1 VTTQWFGERVERRE
15 DQRLLTGNGRFL
27 DDAGHDALA
36 VAFVRSPHAHARITG
51 IDVGETLDVD
61 GLVAIYTYDDLPRR
75 LADPLP
81 LLIPHP
87 DLTHPRTQYALA
99 NGEVNHVGEAVAM
112 VVASDRYIAE
122 DVVDRIM
129 VDYEP
134 LPAVVGLD
142 AARRGEHLVHPEVPG
157 NVAAVTTQE
166 LGDAR
171 AAIAAAPR
179 VLDFELAIERSLSSP
194 LEGRG
199 VHASWDATDQRLRI
213 RTSTQTSTGVR
224 AAVANILELP
234 DVAVDVIT
242 PDVGGGF
249 GTKVVHPYPEEVLV
263 PWAARLLGHEVK
275 WVEDR
280 YEHFVSATHERG
292 QQHHVRVG
300 FDDDGTILGL
310 EVEFWHDTG
319 AYSPYGIVLPIIT
332 ATQLPG
338 PYRHRNYRVTF
349 TSLFT
354 NTVTVTPYRGAG
366 RPQGCF
372 VMERTV
378 DRVAAELG
386 LDRTEV
392 RARNLI
398 QPDEFPYDFHMTFQ
412 DGRPLIYDS
421 GNYPAGLAQA
431 KHLIGWDN
439 FPTER
444 AAFEAGPGTVAVD
457 GARPDGDAGT
467 VGQGDDADRT
477 GGGGAGLR
485 AGVVVAGDGSGG
497 EAERN
502 AAPAAVG
509 GDASAGTGT
518 DVPAGGGVA
527 GGEVGT
533 GTGAGAVAEAREPG
547 VPAGR
552 SSAGSGERRLGIGL
566 ACYVEGTGVGPYEGG
581 HVHVETN
588 GRVMVATGLT
598 SQGQGHETVLAQ
610 IVADELGVDV
620 ADVYVTTG
628 DTRRFP
634 YAVGTYASRAAV
646 MSGNAVAL
654 AARAVRA
661 KAVQVAADAL
671 EAAPDDI
678 EIAGGVAH
686 VRGVPGRGIPLS
698 QVAVLSNPLR
708 YSFSKEAQAAT
719 QFASPADPDVP
730 PVPDD
735 EEPGLEARDYYSPVR
750 STFASGVHA
759 AVVAVDPATGDVEV
773 LRYAVVHDC
782 GRLINPMLVEGQIHG
797 GVAQGVAGA
806 LLERVVY
813 DESGNLCN
821 ASFMEFLMPYVSE
834 VPPLTV
840 GHTETPSPL
849 NPLGIKGAGEA
860 GVIPGAA
867 CLAAAIEDAVGVR
880 IDRMPISPPE
890 LWALLREQE
899 VGA

>member
-1 VTTQWFGERVERRE
+1 MTTRWFGERVERRE
-15 DQRLLTGNGRFL
+15 DQRLLTGGGRFL

-36 VAFVRSPHAHARITG
+36 VAFVRSPQAHARIG
-51 IDVGETLDVD
+51 AIDVADALNVD
-61 GLVAIYTYDDLPRR
+61 GLVAIYTWDDLPGR

-87 DLTHPRTQYALA
+87 DLTHPRTQFALA
-99 NGEVNHVGEAVAM
+99 NGEVNHVGEAIAM
-112 VVASDRYIAE
+112 VVAVDRYVAE
-122 DVVDRIM
+122 DAAERIV
-129 VDYEP
+129 VDYES
-134 LPAVVGLD
+134 LPAVVGID
-142 AARRGEHLVHPEVPG
+142 AARSGPHLVHTDVPG

-179 VLDFELAIERSLSSP
+179 VLELDLAIERSLSSP

-199 VHASWDATDQRLRI
+199 VHARWDTDDQRLRI

-224 AAVANILELP
+224 AAVANILGLP
-234 DVAVDVIT
+234 DVAVEVVT

-263 PWAARLLGHEVK
+263 PWAARLLGREVK

-292 QQHHVRVG
+292 QEHHVRVG

-319 AYSPYGIVLPIIT
+319 AYTPYGIVLPIIT

-338 PYRHRNYRVTF
+338 PYRHRHYRVTF
-349 TSLFT
+349 TSLYT
-354 NTVTVTPYRGAG
+354 NTVTCTPYRGAG

-372 VMERTV
+372 VMERTI
-378 DRVAAELG
+378 DRIAEQLG
-386 LDRTEV
+386 LDRADV
-392 RARNLI
+392 RERNLI
-398 QPDEFPYDFHMTFQ
+398 GPDEFPYDFEMTFQ

-421 GNYPAGLAQA
+421 GDYPALLAQL
-431 KHLIGWDN
+431 KDLVGWDGVAA
-439 FPTER
+439 ER
-444 AAFEAGPGTVAVD
+444 ATA
-457 GARPDGDAGT
+457 
-467 VGQGDDADRT
+467 
-477 GGGGAGLR
+477 
-485 AGVVVAGDGSGG
+485 
-497 EAERN
+497 EAE
-502 AAPAAVG
+502 
-509 GDASAGTGT
+509 
-518 DVPAGGGVA
+518 
-527 GGEVGT
+527 
-533 GTGAGAVAEAREPG
+533 
-547 VPAGR
+547 GR
-552 SSAGSGERRLGIGL
+552 HLGIGL

-598 SQGQGHETVLAQ
+598 SQGQGHETVFAQ

-620 ADVYVTTG
+620 ADVFVTTG

-654 AARAVRA
+654 AAGAVRA
-661 KAVQVAADAL
+661 KAIRIAAEAL
-671 EAAPDDI
+671 EAAPEDLDI
-678 EIAGGVAH
+678 EAGFVH
-686 VRGVPGRGIPLS
+686 VRGTPSRGIPLS

-708 YSFSKEAQAAT
+708 YSFSKDAQAAT
-719 QFASPADPDVP
+719 QFASPADPDVA

-750 STFASGVHA
+750 STFAAGMHA
-759 AVVAVDPATGDVEV
+759 AVVEIDPDTGGIDV

-782 GRLINPMLVEGQIHG
+782 GPLINPMIVEGQIQG

-813 DESGNLCN
+813 DAMGNPSN
-821 ASFMEFLMPYVSE
+821 ANFMDFLMPYVSE
-834 VPPLTV
+834 VPEPEIAHL
-840 GHTETPSPL
+840 ETPSPL

-860 GVIPGAA
+860 GVIPVSA

-880 IDRMPISPPE
+880 IDRMPISPPQ
-890 LWALLREQE
+890 LWALLHEK
-899 VGA
+899 AAS